1 MNISKKE
8 KIHFLI
14 SSALIISATLFYVIF
29 DFGEL
34 DLGSIESASD
44 GFSQL
49 KAHMMAFQIYC

>member
-8 KIHFLI
+8 KIHVLI

-34 DLGSIESASD
+34 DLDPIR
-44 GFSQL
+44 
-49 KAHMMAFQIYC
+49 KRI